1 MAVITIKGGGLV
13 TIFSRKSKNPKGRWG
28 RKFADKRNWAEYNE
42 ELVARGEFLLDC
54 KWAGDWDNELASM
67 NEGKRGSPFAF
78 PESLIKLQAIWHQWV
93 DYRGV
98 EGVTRKLTKQGT
110 LPKHNDF
117 STINRRVNKL
127 DAGFQLP
134 RSGNVRVVC
143 DGTGMKLE
151 NGGEH
156 RAKLYGK
163 KKRRYIKVTI
173 VANTKTK
180 KLLDCDV
187 SIEGEGPSE
196 PEVAKRSIKSMLEN
210 GVNIEKFGGD
220 GAFDDIGLFALLGK
234 HGIEPAIKPQKNAKL
249 SGEGTLRDK
258 EILAMKKLGY
268 KKWAKERHYG
278 DRWPGTEGIFSAVK
292 RKFGECVRAHVIENA
307 LKEAK
312 MKFWVYEA
320 MKEYARA

>member
-1 MAVITIKGGGLV
+1 MAMC
-13 TIFSRKSKNPKGRWG
+13 RKSGKPKGRWG
-28 RKFADKRNWAEYNE
+28 RKFADKRDWVEYNE
-42 ELVARGEFLLDC
+42 ELVVRGEFLLDC
-54 KWAGDWDNELASM
+54 TWAGSWDKELASM

-78 PESLIKLQAIWHQWV
+78 PESLIKLQSVWHQWV

-98 EGVTRKLTKQGT
+98 EGMTRKLKEQGT

-127 DAGFQLP
+127 DVGFKLP
-134 RSGNVRVVC
+134 RSGTVRVVC

-173 VANTKTK
+173 VADAKTR

-196 PEVAKRSIKSMLEN
+196 PDVAKRSITSMLSQ
-210 GVNIEKFGGD
+210 GVGIEKFGGD
-220 GAFDDIGLFALLGK
+220 GAFDDIGLFALLEK
-234 HGIEPAIKPQKNAKL
+234 HGIQPAIKPRKNARL
-249 SGEGTLRDK
+249 SGEGTLRDR
-258 EILAMKKLGY
+258 EISAMKRFGY
-268 KKWAKERHYG
+268 KKWARQRSYG

-292 RKFGECVRAHVIENA
+292 RKFGECVRAHAIENA

-312 MKFWVYEA
+312 MKFWAYET
-320 MKEYARA
+320 MCGYAKA

>member
-1 MAVITIKGGGLV
+1 MAA
-13 TIFSRKSKNPKGRWG
+13 FRKSNRPDGRRG
-28 RKFADKRNWAEYNE
+28 QKHKDKRDWAKYNE
-42 ELVARGEFLLDC
+42 ELVVRGEFLLDC
-54 KWAGDWDNELASM
+54 EWVSDWDKELAAM

-78 PESLIKLQAIWHQWV
+78 PESLIEMQSVWHQWI

-98 EGVTRKLTKQGT
+98 EGVTRNLTKHGT

-117 STINRRVNKL
+117 STINRRVNKI

-163 KKRRYIKVTI
+163 KKRRFIKVTI
-173 VANTKTK
+173 VANAKTR

-187 SIEGEGPSE
+187 SVEGEGPSE
-196 PEVAKRSIKSMLEN
+196 ADVAKRSIKSMADN
-210 GVNIEKFGGD
+210 GVVVEKFGGD
-220 GAFDDIGLFALLGK
+220 GAFDDIGLFALLEE
-234 HGIEPAIKPQKNAKL
+234 HNIDPAIPPRKNAKL
-249 SGEGTLRDK
+249 SGVGTLRDS
-258 EILAMKKLGY
+258 EILARKKLGY
-268 KKWAKERHYG
+268 KRWARQRSYG

-307 LKEAK
+307 LNEAK
-312 MKFWVYEA
+312 MKFWSYER
-320 MKEYARA
+320 MRKYAQA